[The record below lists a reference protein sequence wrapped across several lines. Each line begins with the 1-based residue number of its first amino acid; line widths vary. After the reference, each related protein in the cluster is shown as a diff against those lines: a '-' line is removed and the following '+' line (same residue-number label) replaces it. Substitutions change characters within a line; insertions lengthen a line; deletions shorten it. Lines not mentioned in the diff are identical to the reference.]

1 MNMTLKPALEI
12 VAVALSVAALTPF
25 GVVTQAQTATPSCK
39 PPQVIPIEGAEPPA
53 RLVVGAPQPGPLASR
68 GVVIL
73 PYCAENMRLEAV
85 FGPGAL
91 AVSPRIGHVHVTV
104 DDAPWHW
111 ADASG
116 SPIILRGLPAGAH
129 KVLIQLVD
137 ANHQAVDEGTVTFEV
152 PRIPKA
158 VEP

>member
-1 MNMTLKPALEI
+1 MSTRKQVLAI
-12 VAVALSVAALTPF
+12 VAASSLLAALMPR
-25 GVVTQAQTATPSCK
+25 GVVAQAQTATPSCK
-39 PPQVIPIEGAEPPA
+39 PPQVVPTEGPEPPA
-53 RLVVGAPQPGPLASR
+53 RLVVGVPQAGPLASR

-85 FGPGAL
+85 FGPDAV

-116 SPIILRGLPAGAH
+116 NPIILRGLPAGPH
-129 KVLIQLVD
+129 KILIQLVD
-137 ANHQAVDEGTVTFEV
+137 ANHQAVDEGAVTFEV
-152 PRIPKA
+152 PRSA
-158 VEP
+158 TTDARR